1 MNGAERGELERL
13 RDAVSD
19 LIGFGFEADRID
31 QLGVALWPRVQ
42 ELGLSGFDA
51 YISRL
56 RAPEHR
62 AAETTA
68 VGSLLTVT
76 ETYFHRSYD
85 QIVAFLDQIAEPAAR
100 SSRRLR
106 ILSAGCASGE
116 EPYTLAIALRERFPD
131 IERWDVE
138 IVGFDLNALMLK
150 KAEEGR
156 YSAWSLRALPP
167 ELKKKYFRKVE
178 RSYEL
183 LPAARSMV
191 KFLHQN
197 LVEPGVWPFEGFEA
211 DAIFCR
217 NVLMYFSPDVMKTVV
232 TRLTSSLRKGGYLF
246 LGHAEALRGITQ
258 DYQLCHTH
266 ETFYYQKRPSEQ
278 ERTEG
283 REESEQKDST
293 AAAPAASETI
303 SWFEAIHAASER
315 VMALAKRGELEG
327 APPSSLFT
335 ATLGKEK
342 LAEVLALMEKERFSE
357 ALRLM
362 EALSPEAKEEPEA
375 LLLFAVLMTNRGNI
389 EAAETAC
396 EKLLARDDLNA
407 GAHYLKA
414 LCLEHSGDE
423 EGAREHDS
431 IAAHL
436 DPTLAMPR
444 LHAGLLA
451 KRAGDLLTAQ
461 SELTRALGLLAREEP
476 SRLVLFGGGFSRESL
491 TSLCRTEL
499 ARMGERFE

>member
-19 LIGFGFEADRID
+19 LIGFGFEADRIV

-85 QIVAFLDQIAEPAAR
+85 QIVAFLDQVAEPAAR

-167 ELKKKYFRKVE
+167 ELKKT
-178 RSYEL
+178 S
-183 LPAARSMV
+183 
-191 KFLHQN
+191 
-197 LVEPGVWPFEGFEA
+197 
-211 DAIFCR
+211 FC
-217 NVLMYFSPDVMKTVV
+217 
-232 TRLTSSLRKGGYLF
+232 
-246 LGHAEALRGITQ
+246 
-258 DYQLCHTH
+258 
-266 ETFYYQKRPSEQ
+266 
-278 ERTEG
+278 
-283 REESEQKDST
+283 
-293 AAAPAASETI
+293 
-303 SWFEAIHAASER
+303 
-315 VMALAKRGELEG
+315 
-327 APPSSLFT
+327 
-335 ATLGKEK
+335 
-342 LAEVLALMEKERFSE
+342 
-357 ALRLM
+357 
-362 EALSPEAKEEPEA
+362 
-375 LLLFAVLMTNRGNI
+375 
-389 EAAETAC
+389 
-396 EKLLARDDLNA
+396 
-407 GAHYLKA
+407 
-414 LCLEHSGDE
+414 
-423 EGAREHDS
+423 
-431 IAAHL
+431 
-436 DPTLAMPR
+436 PR
-444 LHAGLLA
+444 LAPWSSFSI
-451 KRAGDLLTAQ
+451 RTW
-461 SELTRALGLLAREEP
+461 S
-476 SRLVLFGGGFSRESL
+476 SRESGL
-491 TSLCRTEL
+491 LRVSRPTRSSV
-499 ARMGERFE
+499 AMS